1 MNLKIELIKKNF
13 LKVLERVTFN
23 NLKAHELIDTNNKI
37 NEITKTLVELQESF
51 SKTKQKITSDK
62 KNKIEKQKMDK

>member
-1 MNLKIELIKKNF
+1 MNVKIELIKRNF

-23 NLKAHELIDTNNKI
+23 NLKAHELIDINNKI

-51 SKTKQKITSDK
+51 SKPKLSNDKI
-62 KNKIEKQKMDK
+62 NKIDKQNMDK